1 MRYLPLTDA
10 DRQQMLKVI
19 GAKSVDDLFVD
30 VPKAALLKDLVD
42 LPKAQGELE
51 VHRHMQRLA
60 EKNTPAGRTAFF
72 LGAGA
77 YRHHVPAT
85 VDHIIQ
91 RSEFLTAY
99 TPYQPE
105 IAQGTLQALYEF
117 QSQVA
122 QLLDMEVA
130 NASMYDGSTACAEA
144 AMMAARVTK
153 RKKIVFS
160 GGVHPHYVDTARTA
174 CEALGLEIVALPAAI
189 DDEAAVTKLLGADVA
204 AVIVQSP
211 NVFGTVTDLTGIGEA
226 AHGAGAL
233 MVATFTECVSFGL
246 IEPAGAI

>member
-1 MRYLPLTDA
+1 MRYLPLTDV
-10 DRQQMLKVI
+10 DRKEMLSTI
-19 GAKSVDDLFVD
+19 GVTSVDALYAD

-42 LPKAQGELE
+42 LPKVQSEME
-51 VHRHMQRLA
+51 VHRHMLALA

-122 QLLDMEVA
+122 MLPTWR
-130 NASMYDGSTACAEA
+130 SPTPPCTTAPQPAL
-144 AMMAARVTK
+144 K
-153 RKKIVFS
+153 R
-160 GGVHPHYVDTARTA
+160 R
-174 CEALGLEIVALPAAI
+174 
-189 DDEAAVTKLLGADVA
+189 
-204 AVIVQSP
+204 
-211 NVFGTVTDLTGIGEA
+211 
-226 AHGAGAL
+226 
-233 MVATFTECVSFGL
+233 
-246 IEPAGAI
+246 